1 MGMYNSPIIPTYEL
15 GSVASLINGEGKI
28 LHELPR
34 EYPIKLEM
42 LKDG

>member
-1 MGMYNSPIIPTYEL
+1 MYSSPNIPNREL
-15 GSVASLINGEGKI
+15 GSIASLINGEGKV
-28 LHELPR
+28 LHELPG